1 MNNTTISSQSN
12 KPIHNK
18 LHNKL
23 HAKIQ
28 EKKLYRTNSVVRNK
42 IIEDNKK
49 NVDEYMQLKR
59 ENDIK
64 HQKEIR
70 NAHLENMKLVEANIA
85 QNINSDNFNEIVN
98 TFNEDNLPDIS
109 DE

>member
-1 MNNTTISSQSN
+1 
-12 KPIHNK
+12 
-18 LHNKL
+18 
-23 HAKIQ
+23 
-28 EKKLYRTNSVVRNK
+28 
-42 IIEDNKK
+42 
-49 NVDEYMQLKR
+49 MQIKR

-70 NAHLENMKLVEANIA
+70 NKHLENMKLVEASIA
-85 QNINSDNFNEIVN
+85 QNINPDNFNEIVN